1 MSKNTTA
8 LSVAISIALG
18 TAAVAPIAAQAEEQ
32 QVEKLQKMKVT
43 GSRLT
48 RASMEG
54 STPVAV
60 IGRAEIERAG
70 DISIADV
77 LRKSS
82 FNSFG
87 SYSESSGSSW
97 QSQATMS
104 LRGLGASRTLVLING
119 KRLPGSATMGGG
131 AANLNV
137 IPAAIVE
144 RVEVMAD
151 GGSAV
156 YGSDAVAG
164 VVNIIL
170 KDEFEGINVTVGGG
184 IPSQEG
190 GDEKNFSI
198 VTGTSGEKGNIF
210 FSFEHDSKD
219 EIYLRDRDYLKSQNI
234 NSGNYSDTS
243 GVSLFG
249 RNVETYNAATGEYVL
264 KALKGYDTD
273 QSCDYSKG
281 FVGLMDT
288 PWSDGKV
295 CGYDYTSEMAQT
307 ASLER
312 NTVFV
317 NGNIFLTEDTNFNA
331 QMLLNRNT
339 SFGRFAPAAGSFN
352 VDPTTEGGKAF
363 FEENGLDPAAG
374 PASVY
379 YRFNNVGTRDTNV
392 TDFQADLRAS
402 LDGTIYTD
410 AIGDVIWETGY
421 HLNFSNSNEIGTGY
435 VFRLPAE
442 QLVADGKFINGE
454 FSPEATKELSA
465 GTSRETQ
472 MEMHQFYGGLQF
484 DLAEVGDVAIPLYL
498 GAEYTSYD
506 YFDTY
511 DPQSSALDPDTGDSN
526 IIGSAGNSSGGDRTT
541 YAVFA
546 ESLIAFTDELEMNI
560 AARYDHY
567 SDFGSEISPKASF
580 RYQPLDDLMFR
591 AGAGMGFRAP
601 SLSDL
606 YAADSFSSDWAKDYV
621 NCAETGTSNANC
633 TERQYDVIRQ
643 SNSDLEAETSTS
655 FNFGVSYSPVE
666 DLDLTLDYYN
676 ISIEDTIVLESLQGM
691 VDQERS
697 TGISNPNIERA
708 GDGGRILKAY
718 SQYVNLGTLDTS
730 GLDLKVNYLY
740 DFDVATVR
748 YDFMGSYVLD
758 YTSPE
763 YTNGPK
769 NNKVGR
775 NGLPE
780 YRFQTGVGFNI
791 LSDHDIYVS
800 ADYIASQAQDVD
812 ENYNKTGKIPSH
824 TTFNVAYNYMAPWDA
839 KLTAGVRNLT
849 DEDPAFESDG
859 VTYNSDLYS
868 IQGRVF
874 FLNYSQ
880 NF

>member
-1 MSKNTTA
+1 MYKNTTA
-8 LSVAISIALG
+8 LSVAISLALG
-18 TAAVAPIAAQAEEQ
+18 TAAVAPLAAQAEEQ

-164 VVNIIL
+164 VVNVIL
-170 KDEFEGINVTVGGG
+170 KDEFDGINVTVGGG

-190 GDEKNFSI
+190 GDEQNFSI
-198 VTGTSGEKGNIF
+198 VTGTSGEKGNIY
-210 FSFEHDSKD
+210 FSFEHDSKG
-219 EIYLRDRDYLKSQNI
+219 EIYQRDRDYLSSKNTS
-234 NSGNYSDTS
+234 SDNYFDMS
-243 GVSLFG
+243 GVSIYG
-249 RNVETYNAATGEYVL
+249 RNVYHDGKLKPLNGYETDA
-264 KALKGYDTD
+264 K
-273 QSCDYSKG
+273 CDSSKG
-281 FVGLMDT
+281 FVGVTEYPGLGPM
-288 PWSDGKV
+288 
-295 CGYDYTSEMAQT
+295 CGYDYTSEAAQT

-317 NGNIFLTEDTNFNA
+317 NGNIFLSDTTTFNA
-331 QMLLNRNT
+331 QMLLSRNE
-339 SFGRFAPAAGSFN
+339 SFGRFAPAAGYFE
-352 VDPTTEGGKAF
+352 VDPTTSGGADF
-363 FEENGLDPAAG
+363 FTENGLDPSKG

-379 YRFNNVGTRDTNV
+379 YRFTNVGTRDTNV
-392 TDFQADLRAS
+392 TDFQADMKAG
-402 LDGTIYTD
+402 LDGSFYTD
-410 AIGDVIWETGY
+410 GFGEVIWETGY
-421 HLNFSNSNEIGTGY
+421 HLNYSNSNERGTGY
-435 VFRLPAE
+435 VLRSPAE
-442 QLVADGKFINGE
+442 ALANSGQFVNGE
-454 FSPEATKELSA
+454 FSADATKDLA
-465 GTSRETQ
+465 ATTARESQ
-472 MEMHQFYGGLQF
+472 MEMHQINGGLQF
-484 DLAEVGDVAIPLYL
+484 DLADIGDVTIPLYI
-498 GAEYTSYD
+498 GAEATTYD
-506 YFDTY
+506 YFDQY
-511 DPQSSALDPDTGDSN
+511 DSQSEAGN
-526 IIGSAGNSSGGDRTT
+526 IIGSAGNSAAGDRQT
-541 YAVFA
+541 YALFA
-546 ESLIAFTDELEMNI
+546 ESLIAFTDELEMNV
-560 AARYDHY
+560 ALRYDHY
-567 SDFGSEISPKASF
+567 SDFGSAVSPKASF
-580 RYQPLDDLMFR
+580 RYQPLDNLMFR

-601 SLSDL
+601 SLSNL
-606 YAADSFSSDWAKDYV
+606 YGADSESNDYAKDYV
-621 NCAETGTSNANC
+621 YCEDQGISDADCPEKQYTTTRTSN
-633 TERQYDVIRQ
+633 E
-643 SNSDLEAETSTS
+643 DLDAETSTS
-655 FNFGVSYSPVE
+655 FNFGVSYSPIE
-666 DLDLTLDYYN
+666 DLALTADYYN
-676 ISIEDTIVLESLQGM
+676 IRIEDTIVMNTLQSM
-691 VDQERS
+691 IDQERS
-697 TGISNPNIERA
+697 SGQPNSNITRDSAGSITHAVVPLSNI
-708 GDGGRILKAY
+708 GDLE
-718 SQYVNLGTLDTS
+718 TS
-730 GLDLKVNYLY
+730 GIDLKVNYLY

-748 YDFMGSYVLD
+748 YDFAGTYVLD
-758 YTSPE
+758 YSSPE
-763 YTNGPK
+763 YVDGPT

-791 LSDHDIYVS
+791 LSDHDVYLS

-812 ENYNKTGKIPSH
+812 KNYNKTGKIPSY

>member
-1 MSKNTTA
+1 MYKNTTA
-8 LSVAISIALG
+8 LSVAISLALG
-18 TAAVAPIAAQAEEQ
+18 TVAVAPMAAQAEEQ

-87 SYSESSGSSW
+87 SYSESSGNSW

-164 VVNIIL
+164 VVNVIL
-170 KDEFEGINVTVGGG
+170 KDEFDGINVTVGAGV
-184 IPSQEG
+184 PSQDG
-190 GDEKNFSI
+190 GDEQNFSI
-198 VTGTSGEKGNIF
+198 VTGTSGEKGNIY

-219 EIYLRDRDYLKSQNI
+219 EIYLRDRDYLSSKNTGSD
-234 NSGNYSDTS
+234 NYFDMS
-243 GVSLFG
+243 GVSIYG
-249 RNVETYNAATGEYVL
+249 RNIYHNG
-264 KALKGYDTD
+264 ALKPIAGYETD
-273 QSCDYSKG
+273 AKCDPSKG
-281 FVGLMDT
+281 FVGITEYPGLGPM
-288 PWSDGKV
+288 
-295 CGYDYTSEMAQT
+295 CGYDYTAEAAQT

-317 NGNIFLTEDTNFNA
+317 NGNIFLTDTTTFNA
-331 QMLLNRNT
+331 QMLLSRNE
-339 SFGRFAPAAGSFN
+339 SFGRFAPAAGYFEI
-352 VDPTTEGGKAF
+352 DPTTTGGEAF
-363 FEENGLDPAAG
+363 FDENGLDKTKG
-374 PASVY
+374 PASIY
-379 YRFNNVGTRDTNV
+379 YRFTGVGTRDTTV
-392 TDFQADLRAS
+392 TDFQADMKAG
-402 LDGTIYTD
+402 LDGSFYTD
-410 AIGDVIWETGY
+410 GFGEVIWEAGY
-421 HLNFSNSNEIGTGY
+421 HLNYSNSNERGTGY
-435 VFRLPAE
+435 VLRNPAE
-442 QLVADGKFINGE
+442 SLANSGEFVNGE
-454 FSPEATKELSA
+454 FSADATADLA
-465 GTSRETQ
+465 ATTARESQ
-472 MEMHQFYGGLQF
+472 MEMHQFNGGLQF
-484 DLAEVGDVAIPLYL
+484 DVAEVGDITIPLYV
-498 GAEYTSYD
+498 GAEMTTYD
-506 YFDTY
+506 YFDQY
-511 DPQSSALDPDTGDSN
+511 DSQSEAGN
-526 IIGSAGNSSGGDRTT
+526 IIGSAGNSAAGDRET
-541 YAVFA
+541 YAFFA
-546 ESLIAFTDELEMNI
+546 ESLVAFTDELEMNV
-560 AARYDHY
+560 AVRYDHY
-567 SDFGSEISPKASF
+567 SDFGGAVSPKASF
-580 RYQPLDDLMFR
+580 RYQPLDNLMFR

-601 SLSDL
+601 SLSNL
-606 YAADSFSSDWAKDYV
+606 YGADSESNDYAKDYV
-621 NCAETGTSNANC
+621 YCEANGISDAECPEKQYTTTRTSN
-633 TERQYDVIRQ
+633 E
-643 SNSDLEAETSTS
+643 DLDAETSTS
-655 FNFGVSYSPVE
+655 FNFGVSYSPIE
-666 DLDLTLDYYN
+666 DLGLTVDYYN
-676 ISIEDTIVLESLQGM
+676 IRIEDTIVMNTLQSM
-691 VDQERS
+691 IDQERS
-697 TGISNPNIERA
+697 SGQSNPNITREGGSTGNITSA
-708 GDGGRILKAY
+708 IVPLSNIGDLE
-718 SQYVNLGTLDTS
+718 TS

-740 DFDVATVR
+740 DFDVTTVR

-758 YTSPE
+758 YSSPE
-763 YTNGPK
+763 YVGGPT

-812 ENYNKTGKIPSH
+812 KNYNKTGKIPSY

-849 DEDPAFESDG
+849 DEDPAFEADG
-859 VTYNSDLYS
+859 VTYNDELYS

-874 FLNYSQ
+874 FVNYSQ

>member
-1 MSKNTTA
+1 MYKNTTA
-8 LSVAISIALG
+8 LSVAISLALG
-18 TAAVAPIAAQAEEQ
+18 TVAVAPMAAQAEEQ

-164 VVNIIL
+164 VVNVIL
-170 KDEFEGINVTVGGG
+170 KDEFDGINVTVGAGV
-184 IPSQEG
+184 PSQEG
-190 GDEKNFSI
+190 GDEQNFSI
-198 VTGTSGEKGNIF
+198 VTGTSGEKGNIY

-219 EIYLRDRDYLKSQNI
+219 EIYLRDRDYLSSKNTGSD
-234 NSGNYSDTS
+234 NYFDMS
-243 GVSLFG
+243 GVSIYG
-249 RNVETYNAATGEYVL
+249 RNVYHDGKLKPIAGSYDPATNKCNG
-264 KALKGYDTD
+264 
-273 QSCDYSKG
+273 KG
-281 FVGLMDT
+281 FVGVTEYPGLGPM
-288 PWSDGKV
+288 
-295 CGYDYTSEMAQT
+295 CGYDYTAEAAQT

-317 NGNIFLTEDTNFNA
+317 NGNIFLTDTTTFNA
-331 QMLLNRNT
+331 QMLLSRNE
-339 SFGRFAPAAGSFN
+339 SFGRFAPAAGYFEI
-352 VDPTTEGGKAF
+352 DPDTDGGKAF
-363 FEENGLDPAAG
+363 FEQNQLDPTAG
-374 PASVY
+374 PASIY
-379 YRFNNVGTRDTNV
+379 YRFTGVGTRDTTV
-392 TDFQADLRAS
+392 TDFQADMKAG
-402 LDGTIYTD
+402 LDGSFYTD
-410 AIGDVIWETGY
+410 GFGEVIWEAGY
-421 HLNFSNSNEIGTGY
+421 HLNYSNSNERGTGY
-435 VFRLPAE
+435 VLRNPAE
-442 QLVADGKFINGE
+442 SLANSGEFINGE
-454 FSPEATKELSA
+454 FSADATADLA
-465 GTSRETQ
+465 ATTARESQ
-472 MEMHQFYGGLQF
+472 MEMHQFNGGLQF
-484 DLAEVGDVAIPLYL
+484 DLAEVGDITIPLYV
-498 GAEYTSYD
+498 GAEMTTYD
-506 YFDTY
+506 YFDKY
-511 DPQSSALDPDTGDSN
+511 DSQSEAGN
-526 IIGSAGNSSGGDRTT
+526 IIGSAGNSAAGDRET
-541 YAVFA
+541 YAFFA
-546 ESLIAFTDELEMNI
+546 ESLVAFTDELEMNV
-560 AARYDHY
+560 AVRYDHY
-567 SDFGSEISPKASF
+567 SDFGGAVSPKASF
-580 RYQPLDDLMFR
+580 RYQPLDNLMFR

-601 SLSDL
+601 SLSNL
-606 YAADSFSSDWAKDYV
+606 YGADSESNDYAKDYV
-621 NCAETGTSNANC
+621 YCEANGISDSECPEKQYTTTRTSN
-633 TERQYDVIRQ
+633 E
-643 SNSDLEAETSTS
+643 DLDAETSTS
-655 FNFGVSYSPVE
+655 FNFGVSYSPIE
-666 DLDLTLDYYN
+666 DLGLTVDYYN
-676 ISIEDTIVLESLQGM
+676 IRIEDTIVMNTLQSM
-691 VDQERS
+691 IDQERS
-697 TGISNPNIERA
+697 SGQSNPNITREGGSTGNITSA
-708 GDGGRILKAY
+708 IVPLSNIGDLE
-718 SQYVNLGTLDTS
+718 TS

-758 YTSPE
+758 YSSPE
-763 YTNGPK
+763 YVGGPT

-812 ENYNKTGKIPSH
+812 KNYNKTGKIPSY

-849 DEDPAFESDG
+849 DEDPAFEADG
-859 VTYNSDLYS
+859 VTYNDELYS

-874 FLNYSQ
+874 FVNYSQ

>member
-1 MSKNTTA
+1 MYKNTTA
-8 LSVAISIALG
+8 LSVAISLALG
-18 TAAVAPIAAQAEEQ
+18 TAAVAPLAAQAEEQ

-164 VVNIIL
+164 VVNVIL
-170 KDEFEGINVTVGGG
+170 KDEFDGINITVGGG

-190 GDEKNFSI
+190 GDEQNFSI
-198 VTGTSGEKGNIF
+198 VTGTSGEKGNIY
-210 FSFEHDSKD
+210 FSFEHDSKG
-219 EIYLRDRDYLKSQNI
+219 EIYQRNRDYLSSKNTS
-234 NSGNYSDTS
+234 SDNYFDMS
-243 GVSLFG
+243 GVSIYG
-249 RNVETYNAATGEYVL
+249 RNVYHDGKLKPLNGYETDA
-264 KALKGYDTD
+264 K
-273 QSCDYSKG
+273 CDSSKG
-281 FVGLMDT
+281 FVGITEYPGLGPM
-288 PWSDGKV
+288 
-295 CGYDYTSEMAQT
+295 CGYDYTSEAAQT

-317 NGNIFLTEDTNFNA
+317 NGNIFLSDTTTFNA
-331 QMLLNRNT
+331 QMLLSRNE
-339 SFGRFAPAAGSFN
+339 SFGRFAPAAGYFE
-352 VDPTTEGGKAF
+352 VDPTTSGGADF
-363 FEENGLDPAAG
+363 FTENGLDPSKG

-379 YRFNNVGTRDTNV
+379 YRFTNVGTRDTNV
-392 TDFQADLRAS
+392 TDFQADMKAG
-402 LDGTIYTD
+402 LDGSFYTD
-410 AIGDVIWETGY
+410 GFGEVIWETGY
-421 HLNFSNSNEIGTGY
+421 HLNYSNSNERGTGY
-435 VFRLPAE
+435 VLRSPAE
-442 QLVADGKFINGE
+442 ALANSGQFVNGE
-454 FSPEATKELSA
+454 FSADATKDLA
-465 GTSRETQ
+465 ATTARESQ
-472 MEMHQFYGGLQF
+472 MEMHQINGGLQF
-484 DLAEVGDVAIPLYL
+484 DLADIGDVTIPLYV
-498 GAEYTSYD
+498 GAEATTYD
-506 YFDTY
+506 YFDQY
-511 DPQSSALDPDTGDSN
+511 DSQSEAGN
-526 IIGSAGNSSGGDRTT
+526 IIGSAGNSAAGDRQT
-541 YAVFA
+541 YALFA
-546 ESLIAFTDELEMNI
+546 ESLIAFTDELEMNV
-560 AARYDHY
+560 ALRYDHY
-567 SDFGSEISPKASF
+567 SDFGSAVSPKASF
-580 RYQPLDDLMFR
+580 RYQPLDNLMFR

-601 SLSDL
+601 SLSNL
-606 YAADSFSSDWAKDYV
+606 YGADSESNDYAKDYV
-621 NCAETGTSNANC
+621 YCEDQGISDADCPEKQYTTTRTSN
-633 TERQYDVIRQ
+633 E
-643 SNSDLEAETSTS
+643 DLDAETSTS
-655 FNFGVSYSPVE
+655 FNFGVSYSPIE
-666 DLDLTLDYYN
+666 DLALTADYYN
-676 ISIEDTIVLESLQGM
+676 IRIEDTIVMNTLQSM
-691 VDQERS
+691 IDQERS
-697 TGISNPNIERA
+697 SGQPNSNITRDSAGSITHAVVPLSNI
-708 GDGGRILKAY
+708 GDLE
-718 SQYVNLGTLDTS
+718 TS
-730 GLDLKVNYLY
+730 GIDLKVNYLY

-748 YDFMGSYVLD
+748 YDFAGTYVLD
-758 YTSPE
+758 YSSPE
-763 YTNGPK
+763 YVDGPT

-780 YRFQTGVGFNI
+780 YRFQTGVGFNV
-791 LSDHDIYVS
+791 LSDHDVYLS

-812 ENYNKTGKIPSH
+812 KNYNKTGKIPSY